1 MEMIKENYISWQL
14 TPLTRGQ
21 FAELSSDEKLLF
33 LCQLGHLAP
42 SSHNSQPW
50 RFFID
55 ANNSV
60 IEIYL
65 DRTFVLPISDIVGRQ
80 AIISLGCAME
90 HMVIGASYL
99 NAIPKIQILP
109 VKNNLVLP
117 FTNHDDPKRQYTHIA
132 RFYYTTKS
140 NPLPLEN
147 LYKSIFSRKVTRAE
161 FNPQKPLPPSIIRQ
175 LESATDGKKTK
186 LHCITDRIR
195 RLSIAE
201 FQGQADGFVINSP
214 RFSKELG
221 AWLLPNDTDSPLGMP
236 GAGFGLNDG
245 EAIRIHEG
253 LTGQSQLQPED
264 NLKFALAGKIAI
276 EKSPFI
282 GCITV
287 PKDEVSYWFEAGRSF
302 ERIFLTL
309 ESLGISVAIHAGIV
323 EVPLVNRI
331 FGAALGTF
339 RKPTVLFRAGVVKDV
354 KDKNRPHSPR
364 LSIQDILFT
373 QLPYS

>member
-1 MEMIKENYISWQL
+1 MIKENYTSWQL
-14 TPLTRGQ
+14 TPLTKDQ
-21 FAELSSDEKLLF
+21 FAQLNPHEKLLF

-55 ANNSV
+55 ANNSI

-65 DRTFVLPISDIVGRQ
+65 DRKFILPVSDVAGRQ
-80 AIISLGCAME
+80 AVISLGCAVE
-90 HMVIGASYL
+90 HMIIGASYL
-99 NAIPKIQILP
+99 NAEPKIHILSI
-109 VKNNLVLP
+109 KNNSVLP
-117 FTNHDDPKRQYTHIA
+117 LTDHNDPKKRYTHLA
-132 RFYYTTKS
+132 RFHYTIKS

-161 FNPQKPLPPSIIRQ
+161 FNPQKPLASSIIRQ
-175 LESATDGKKTK
+175 LESMADGKKTK
-186 LHCITDRIR
+186 LHLITDGIR
-195 RLSIAE
+195 KLSISE

-221 AWLLPNDTDSPLGMP
+221 AWLLPNDTDSSLGMP
-236 GAGFGLNDG
+236 GVGFGLSDD

-253 LTGQSQLQPED
+253 LIGRSKLQPED

-287 PKDEVSYWFEAGRSF
+287 LKDEVSYWFEAGRSF
-302 ERIFLTL
+302 ERMFLTL
-309 ESLGISVAIHAGIV
+309 ESLGMSVAVHAGIV

-339 RKPTVLFRAGVVKDV
+339 RKPAVLFRAGMVKNE

-364 LSIQDILFT
+364 LPIEDVLLT
-373 QLPYS
+373 QPPYL

>member
-1 MEMIKENYISWQL
+1 MIKENYTPWQL
-14 TPLTRGQ
+14 TQLTKDQ
-21 FAELSSDEKLLF
+21 FAQLNPHEKLLF
-33 LCQLGHLAP
+33 LCRLGHLAP

-65 DRTFVLPISDIVGRQ
+65 DRTFVLPVSDIMGRQ
-80 AIISLGCAME
+80 AVISLGCAVE

-99 NAIPKIQILP
+99 NAEPKIQMLF
-109 VKNNLVLP
+109 VKNSLVLP
-117 FTNHDDPKRQYTHIA
+117 LADQDNPKKRYTHIA
-132 RFYYTTKS
+132 RFHYTIKS
-140 NPLPLEN
+140 DPLPLGN

-161 FNPQKPLPPSIIRQ
+161 FNPQKPLAPSIIRQ
-175 LESATDGKKTK
+175 LEFATDGKKTK
-186 LHCITDRIR
+186 LHLITDTIR
-195 RLSIAE
+195 RLSISE

-221 AWLLPNDTDSPLGMP
+221 AWLLPNDTDSSLGMP
-236 GAGFGLNDG
+236 GAGFGLNDD
-245 EAIRIHEG
+245 EAVRIHEG
-253 LTGQSQLQPED
+253 LIGRSKLQPED
-264 NLKFALAGKIAI
+264 NLKFALAGKLAI

-287 PKDEVSYWFEAGRSF
+287 PKDEISYWFEAGRSF
-302 ERIFLTL
+302 ERMFLIL
-309 ESLGISVAIHAGIV
+309 ESLNISVAIHAGIV

-339 RKPTVLFRAGVVKDV
+339 RKPAVLFRAGMVKDE

-364 LSIQDILFT
+364 LSIEDILLAKQF
-373 QLPYS
+373 YS

>member
-1 MEMIKENYISWQL
+1 MKMIKENYTPWQL
-14 TPLTRGQ
+14 TQLTRSQ
-21 FAELSSDEKLLF
+21 FTELNSHEKLLF
-33 LCQLGHLAP
+33 LCRLGHLAP

-65 DRTFVLPISDIVGRQ
+65 DKKFVLPISDVVGRQ
-80 AIISLGCAME
+80 AIISIGCAVE
-90 HMVIGASYL
+90 NMVIGASYL
-99 NAIPKIQILP
+99 NAIPNIQILSI
-109 VKNNLVLP
+109 KNNLVLP
-117 FTNHDDPKRQYTHIA
+117 LIDQNNLKKRYIHLA
-132 RFYYTTKS
+132 RFHYTIKS
-140 NPLPLEN
+140 SPLPLGN

-161 FNPQKPLPPSIIRQ
+161 FNPQKPLAPSVIHQ
-175 LESATDGKKTK
+175 LESVTDGKKTK
-186 LHCITDRIR
+186 LHLITDGIR
-195 RLSIAE
+195 RLSISE

-221 AWLLPNDTDSPLGMP
+221 AWLLPNNTDSSLGMP
-236 GAGFGLNDG
+236 GAGFGLSDD

-253 LTGQSQLQPED
+253 LIGRSKLQPED

-287 PKDEVSYWFEAGRSF
+287 PKDDVSYWFEAGRSF
-302 ERIFLTL
+302 ERMFLTL
-309 ESLGISVAIHAGIV
+309 ESLGMSVAIHAGIV
-323 EVPLVNRI
+323 EVPLINRI

-339 RKPTVLFRAGVVKDV
+339 RKPAVLFRAGMVRYE
-354 KDKNRPHSPR
+354 KDKSRPHSPR
-364 LSIQDILFT
+364 LSIEDVLLT
-373 QLPYS
+373 ELPYS